1 MKRSSFI
8 KNRYFLNERER
19 QTDIQA
25 NITRQAERNINRG
38 RTHTHT
44 HTHTHIHTHTSRQ
57 TQLWGKEAQKVRGG
71 RLAGEADRHK
81 ERQTNAEKVRE
92 VDRNRF
98 IKSSKTDREAAT
110 LFEVR
115 HVHLRRQTTSAAGTN
130 GVDAR
135 AEKRESSQ
143 SI

>member
-1 MKRSSFI
+1 MVVG
-8 KNRYFLNERER
+8 L
-19 QTDIQA
+19 QH
-25 NITRQAERNINRG
+25 
-38 RTHTHT
+38 THTHT
-44 HTHTHIHTHTSRQ
+44 HTHTHAHAQGMRAHARMYAHTHTRVCMHARTHTHTRTHARTYTRTHTHTHTHRDRHSCG
-57 TQLWGKEAQKVRGG
+57 GKEAQKVRGG

-115 HVHLRRQTTSAAGTN
+115 HVHLRR
-130 GVDAR
+130 
-135 AEKRESSQ
+135 
-143 SI
+143 